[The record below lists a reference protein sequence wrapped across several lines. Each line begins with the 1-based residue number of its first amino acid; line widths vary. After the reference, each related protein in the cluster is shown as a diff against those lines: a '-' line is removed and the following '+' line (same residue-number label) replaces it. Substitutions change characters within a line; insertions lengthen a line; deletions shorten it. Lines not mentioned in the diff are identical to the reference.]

1 MIPKVKIDG
10 ADYSLTVEYKDYNSL
25 IKASE
30 RLIQDIS
37 YFSGRDT
44 FQVVADVIK
53 AIVEREEEC

>member
-1 MIPKVKIDG
+1 MMPKVKIDG

-37 YFSGRDT
+37 YVSGKNIY
-44 FQVVADVIK
+44 QVVGDVIR